1 MAARIEFEREWLP
14 KLKEGKKPVDG
25 GKGNYTLGNKPNM
38 SKKTSTKTKAL
49 GTFKSEGLKNLFDQL

>member
-1 MAARIEFEREWLP
+1 M
-14 KLKEGKKPVDG
+14 DG

-49 GTFKSEGLKNLFDQL
+49 GTFKSDKEYYNPKFFKIAKNSLNDEEYY